1 MGFMDKVKQ
10 QAEQAMVKAQSG
22 VAQGQAKLGAM
33 STAKQNNELLHDLGV
48 AYYSQQRQGGPQD
61 AVDAALAALD
71 AAAQN
76 GPIDLTPPSAQPPA
90 PAQPQAQTGAPA
102 QFPEQGQPAGPPA
115 AAAPAPTA
123 PPAGTPSGDFTL

>member
-33 STAKQNNELLHDLGV
+33 NTAKQNSELLHNLGA
-48 AYYSQQRQGGPQD
+48 AYYAQQRQGGPQD

-76 GPIDLTPPSAQPPA
+76 GPIDLTAPSAQPAA
-90 PAQPQAQTGAPA
+90 PAQPTDQAP
-102 QFPEQGQPAGPPA
+102 GQPAAPD
-115 AAAPAPTA
+115 APAPTA
-123 PPAGTPSGDFTL
+123 PVAAAPPPGTPSGDFTL